1 MGKAEVGTPKYL
13 ANKMKAKG
21 LQKLR
26 WYCQMCQ
33 KQCRDENGFKC
44 HTQSEAHQRQ
54 LLLFADNAGKYIH
67 SFSKEFSDGYI
78 ELLKRRF
85 GTKRVSANKVYQ
97 EYISHK
103 DHLHMNATKWLTLSD
118 FAKWLGRAGI
128 CTVDETEKGWFIAY
142 VDRSPEVLERQAKVA
157 RKEKQDKD
165 DEERHMEY
173 INQQIERNKREDN
186 ETTEDIAGFTE
197 LQRSSDAEAIKIQL
211 KSTKIKQETG
221 TFVKPFKMMTK
232 RNATADDNDD
242 DDNDDTCSVSSKK
255 SRFSTCSAASSS
267 SKKDSSQ
274 RKLSA
279 LDEIIKIEE
288 YKKEK
293 ANRKEYWLCE
303 GIVVKLITKALGEKF
318 YKQKGVVVEVMDRY
332 CAKIKLLDTG
342 EKVKIDQVH
351 VETVIPAVG
360 KPVRVLNGAYRNSKA
375 ILTNVDQDR
384 FCCTIEIAAGPL
396 KGRVINRVQYEDI
409 SKIFQ
414 E

>member
-1 MGKAEVGTPKYL
+1 MGKAEAGTPKFL

-44 HTQSEAHQRQ
+44 HTTSESHQRQ
-54 LLLFADNAGKYIH
+54 LLLFADNSGKYIH

-78 ELLKRRF
+78 ELLRRRF

-103 DHLHMNATKWLTLSD
+103 DHLHMNATRWLTLSD
-118 FAKWLGRAGI
+118 FAKWLGRSGQ

-142 VDRSPEVLERQAKVA
+142 IDRSPEVLERQQKVA

-165 DEERHMEY
+165 DEERLMDFINLQVERAKRCSGADETEIAEFRRESDEEKITME
-173 INQQIERNKREDN
+173 IKTSKVKKESILIRPVKMTEKRKDER
-186 ETTEDIAGFTE
+186 
-197 LQRSSDAEAIKIQL
+197 
-211 KSTKIKQETG
+211 
-221 TFVKPFKMMTK
+221 
-232 RNATADDNDD
+232 DDES
-242 DDNDDTCSVSSKK
+242 DDTSSVRSDSKK
-255 SRFSTCSAASSS
+255 FRAGSSS
-267 SKKDSSQ
+267 TAAGSSG

-279 LDEIIKIEE
+279 LDEIMKIEE

-293 ANRKEYWLCE
+293 ANRKDYWLCE
-303 GIVVKLITKALGEKF
+303 GIVVKLITKELGERF
-318 YKQKGVVVEVMDRY
+318 YKEKAVVVEVMDKYR
-332 CAKIKLLDTG
+332 AKIKLLETG
-342 EKVKIDQVH
+342 ERVKIDQTH

-360 KPVRVLNGAYRNSKA
+360 KHVRVLNGGYRGCKA
-375 ILTNVDQDR
+375 MLLQLNEQD
-384 FCCTIEIAAGPL
+384 FCVTLEIASGPL
-396 KGRVINRVQYEDI
+396 KGRQLHSIQYEDV
-409 SKIFQ
+409 SKIFH